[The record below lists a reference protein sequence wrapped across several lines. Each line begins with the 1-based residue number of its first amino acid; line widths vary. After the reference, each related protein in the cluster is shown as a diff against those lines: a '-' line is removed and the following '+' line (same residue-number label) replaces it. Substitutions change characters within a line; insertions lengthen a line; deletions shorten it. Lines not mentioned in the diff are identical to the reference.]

1 MPTEGYRGGNTR
13 PHRSFMTGLLGSDST
28 GNNLT
33 SKANEVKQRGKLG
46 KREKYDGRG
55 GRW

>member
-1 MPTEGYRGGNTR
+1 MPTKGYGGGNTSPKR
-13 PHRSFMTGLLGSDST
+13 LFKTGLLGSDST
-28 GNNLT
+28 GNHVT
-33 SKANEVKQRGKLG
+33 SKVNQVKNRGKQG